1 MKKTILLIGG
11 SSDLGRSFKKYSKF
25 KDEYEFLSTN
35 SKILNLKDDNS
46 VEKFIEKNK
55 VNNFRHIVFLSAS
68 NNIKNFVKLN
78 KKEIDNTFKIN
89 FQNFMYLLSELL
101 KEKNKIESIIII
113 SSLYGK
119 FGRQGR
125 SLYTSSKHLLNGL
138 VKNLCIDLSGQEI
151 KVNSITPGFINTKMT
166 KKNLSKKEIISISTK
181 TPTGRLGTPKEVSN
195 VIDFLIS
202 KESSFINGQDIVVD
216 GGYTSGGFFD

>member
-25 KDEYEFLSTN
+25 RDEYEFLSTN

-78 KKEIDNTFKIN
+78 KKKLIILLRLIFKI
-89 FQNFMYLLSELL
+89 
-101 KEKNKIESIIII
+101 
-113 SSLYGK
+113 
-119 FGRQGR
+119 
-125 SLYTSSKHLLNGL
+125 
-138 VKNLCIDLSGQEI
+138 LCIYYL
-151 KVNSITPGFINTKMT
+151 NC
-166 KKNLSKKEIISISTK
+166 
-181 TPTGRLGTPKEVSN
+181 
-195 VIDFLIS
+195 
-202 KESSFINGQDIVVD
+202 
-216 GGYTSGGFFD
+216 